1 MKKSLRILLS
11 TLAIT
16 QIISVCANA
25 ATYRYYDLSQIDDE
39 VYNNGLNRETTYS
52 FVYCGDKD
60 DIRESLIEEVQ
71 NAYSKDDYLNKSWS
85 KIRYTASSKDG
96 KNIKITV
103 NTDFMTTKEE
113 EEYIDTELQSVT
125 NSIIINNMSDYDK
138 VKAINDYLVNR
149 YEYDY
154 DLLDR
159 LTKVNSREVTDQ
171 AYIDEVYDRINVYSA
186 LNTSKAVCQGYS
198 MTAYKMMKYA
208 GLECRIIE
216 GTLNGGEH
224 IWNKVKVNGIWYYLD
239 VTNNDTTKSNKYFLV
254 SEGYLKSQ
262 GYIWQEKL

>member
-1 MKKSLRILLS
+1 MKKSLRVLLS
-11 TLAIT
+11 TLVIT
-16 QIISVCANA
+16 QVLCTGVNA
-25 ATYRYYDLSQIDDE
+25 ASYRYYDLSEIHDE

-60 DIRESLIEEVQ
+60 DIKNSLIKEIE
-71 NAYSKDDYLNKSWS
+71 NAYSNDDYLSKSWS
-85 KIRYTASSKDG
+85 RIGYNAYSKDG
-96 KNIKITV
+96 KNIKVTV

-113 EEYIDTELQSVT
+113 EDYIDEELKAVT
-125 NSIIINNMSDYDK
+125 NSIITNDMNDYDK

-154 DLLDR
+154 DLLDK
-159 LTKVNSREVTDQ
+159 LTKVNSKEVTDKE
-171 AYIDEVYDRINVYSA
+171 YIDEVYDRINVYSS
-186 LNTSKAVCQGYS
+186 LKTSKAVCQGYS

-208 GLECRIIE
+208 GLDCRIIE

-224 IWNKVKVNGIWYYLD
+224 VWNKVKVNGIWHYLD

-254 SEGYLKSQ
+254 SEGYLQSQ

>member
-1 MKKSLRILLS
+1 MKKSFKILLAAL
-11 TLAIT
+11 TIT
-16 QIISVCANA
+16 QTVSFCANA
-25 ATYRYYDLSQIDDE
+25 VTYKYHNLSEIDDE
-39 VYNNGLNRETTYS
+39 VYNSALNREPTYS
-52 FVYCGDKD
+52 FIYSGDKD
-60 DIRESLIEEVQ
+60 DIKESLIKEIQ
-71 NAYSKDDYLNKSWS
+71 NTYSKDDYLNKSWS
-85 KIRYTASSKDG
+85 RIRYSASSDDG
-96 KNIKITV
+96 KNIKVTV

-113 EEYIDTELQSVT
+113 EDYIDAELQTIT
-125 NSIIINNMSDYDK
+125 NSIIRNNMSDYEK

-159 LTKVNSREVTDQ
+159 VTKVNSGTVTDEN
-171 AYIDEVYDRINVYSA
+171 YIEEVYNRINVYSA
-186 LNTSKAVCQGYS
+186 LKTSKTVCQGYS

-224 IWNKVKVNGIWYYLD
+224 VWNKVKVNGIWYYLD
-239 VTNNDTTKSNKYFLV
+239 ITNNDTTKSNKYFLV
-254 SEGYLKSQ
+254 SKDYLQSQ